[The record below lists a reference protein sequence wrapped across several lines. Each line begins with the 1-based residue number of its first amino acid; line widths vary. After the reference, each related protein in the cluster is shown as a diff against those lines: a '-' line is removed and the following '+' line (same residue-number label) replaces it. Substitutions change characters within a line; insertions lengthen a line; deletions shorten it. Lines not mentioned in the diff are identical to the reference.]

1 MADPTSVQV
10 VPATGPPL
18 GIGDDLDFSSV
29 TVPMPKGENYAVI
42 FGADGVI
49 NHHMRRSKRIIF
61 NFAMAL
67 KEHVQQAIIDYPEND
82 DKTLV

>member
-1 MADPTSVQV
+1 
-10 VPATGPPL
+10 
-18 GIGDDLDFSSV
+18 
-29 TVPMPKGENYAVI
+29 MPKGENYAVI